1 MIIKRVVE
9 ETGVGKFE
17 LGTGGRKESWLR
29 ASLAA
34 LAVR

>member
-1 MIIKRVVE
+1 MIIEKVVE

-17 LGTGGRKESWLR
+17 LGAGGRKQLWLR

-34 LAVR
+34 LAAR